1 MSRLKVITLLS
12 TTLAALS
19 IGCGSD
25 PVATPSTAAAVAAP
39 NPAAAQA
46 PAVTNTQAA
55 PVRKDKTTPTA
66 GSVHI
71 EDRIVKACGD
81 IPRAR
86 FAFDSSDLEPEATK
100 ALEALARCFTTGP
113 LAGKGM
119 KLVGHADPRGETEY
133 NFGLGQKRAGNVA
146 DFLGKKG
153 LEKSRVETSSRGEI
167 EAIGVDEEGWAQDR
181 KVDVYLAD

>member
-1 MSRLKVITLLS
+1 MSRLQVITFVG
-12 TTLAALS
+12 TTIAALLV
-19 IGCGSD
+19 GCGSD
-25 PVATPSTAAAVAAP
+25 PVAAPSTAAAVAP
-39 NPAAAQA
+39 QKTTGAQA
-46 PAVTNTQAA
+46 EAPQAAA
-55 PVRKDKTTPTA
+55 PVRKDKTSPTA
-66 GSVHI
+66 GSIHI

-86 FAFDSSDLEPEATK
+86 FAFDSSDLEPDSAK
-100 ALEALARCFTTGP
+100 ALESLARCFTTGP

-146 DFLGKKG
+146 EFLGKKG
-153 LEKSRVETSSRGEI
+153 LEKSRVATSSHGEI
-167 EAIGVDEEGWAQDR
+167 EATGIDEDGWAQDR

>member
-1 MSRLKVITLLS
+1 MSRLTVITLLG

-25 PVATPSTAAAVAAP
+25 PVAAPSTAAAVTTP
-39 NPAAAQA
+39 QNTAAQA
-46 PAVTNTQAA
+46 PLASTFAA
-55 PVRKDKTTPTA
+55 PVKKDRTTPTA

-71 EDRIVKACGD
+71 EDRILKACGD

-86 FAFDSSDLEPEATK
+86 FAFDSSEVEAEATK

-119 KLVGHADPRGETEY
+119 KLVGHADQRGETEY
-133 NFGLGQKRAGNVA
+133 NFGLGQKRAGTVA

-153 LEKSRVETSSRGEI
+153 LEKSRLETSSRGEI
-167 EAIGVDEEGWAQDR
+167 EAMGVDEEGWAQDR
-181 KVDVYLAD
+181 KVDVFLAD

>member
-1 MSRLKVITLLS
+1 MSRLTVITLLS

-25 PVATPSTAAAVAAP
+25 PVAAPSTAAAVATP
-39 NPAAAQA
+39 NPAAAAA
-46 PAVTNTQAA
+46 PQVASTQAA
-55 PVRKDKTTPTA
+55 SVKKDRATPTA

-86 FAFDSSDLEPEATK
+86 FAFDSTEIEPEATK
-100 ALEALARCFTTGP
+100 ALDALARCFTTGP

-133 NFGLGQKRAGNVA
+133 NFGLGQKRAGTVA